1 MKHRIM
7 VKVFFIILS
16 CIVLLDIPD
25 AESSGSSGIPLLST
39 EALLNADY
47 RVPNDIGPFVRVIK
61 GKYKWYQE
69 SEGGS
74 QSITILDQ
82 GVRGDLN
89 GDGIQ
94 DAVVLLVYWRGGTGV
109 FDYLAAVLNDHGNPR
124 HVSSVKLGDRVEIR
138 SLKLKNGQ
146 ITAKLTVQ
154 GWNDP
159 LCCPTKR
166 ITKRFVLENN
176 TLK

>member
-1 MKHRIM
+1 LKIFESKLTLFAADIGMTGMFWRLLYNKKPDDAGGEDMKRRIM

-25 AESSGSSGIPLLST
+25 AESSGSSGIPPLST
-39 EALLNADY
+39 KALLNADY

-94 DAVVLLVYWRGGTGV
+94 DAVVLLVYWRGGLGSSTT
-109 FDYLAAVLNDHGNPR
+109 LPR
-124 HVSSVKLGDRVEIR
+124 
-138 SLKLKNGQ
+138 
-146 ITAKLTVQ
+146 
-154 GWNDP
+154 
-159 LCCPTKR
+159 
-166 ITKRFVLENN
+166 F
-176 TLK
+176 

>member
-1 MKHRIM
+1 M

-16 CIVLLDIPD
+16 CFVLLDIPD
-25 AESSGSSGIPLLST
+25 AESSGSSGIPPLST

-61 GKYKWYQE
+61 GKWHQK
-69 SEGGS
+69 SEEGQ

-94 DAVVLLVYWRGGTGV
+94 DAVVLLVYWRGGLGSSTT
-109 FDYLAAVLNDHGNPR
+109 LPR
-124 HVSSVKLGDRVEIR
+124 
-138 SLKLKNGQ
+138 
-146 ITAKLTVQ
+146 
-154 GWNDP
+154 
-159 LCCPTKR
+159 
-166 ITKRFVLENN
+166 F
-176 TLK
+176 